1 MKKFLTMAGLILLG
15 LSSCQ
20 NEEVLAPGTGEETSV
35 NITATLEGEAQKSRL
50 AIDDTGDG
58 AKADRCILQIY
69 EKQGD
74 QYVAY
79 GDQVKQTVSGGKASF
94 SNLRVISGKTY
105 KFVFWADKGNN
116 GADNY
121 YNTADLTKISIKGDY
136 AINTDDKDAFFGSTE
151 IAVANATSQEVE
163 LRRPFGQIN
172 LTTKDLSSVAETSR
186 PNKVIVTYTKAG
198 YTTLNALTGDV
209 VGDPATDVTTA
220 STAVMDATGGYEVMD
235 YLFAPATEEML
246 VDFSTEFLKDNT
258 SITTESKTTNIP
270 VRRNYRT
277 NISGNFLTNGLDFD
291 VIINPGF
298 DGVYPQEYTSE
309 SALNA
314 GGWWIIDEP
323 QDGTT
328 WSAIDLSKVNPTKD
342 LYLTVNANVGTIL
355 VGNTEEISNHITIY
369 VQGNVKTPNFITKG
383 DLGLGTTVSTT
394 VLNNLSIISE
404 SATPITDGFKSEE
417 LTTIKN
423 VTFNGVVFK
432 GKGISIG
439 STVSTLDGFS
449 VLNSS
454 ATGLTESFV
463 KVAAKGTSQ
472 NLTFKNNS
480 IMFDSSVTADSD
492 GRIDGFEIWYMNGG
506 KLEISGNTQTG
517 GMELVTSIPGAAQT
531 SPDELIVENN
541 TVSSK
546 SSAIT
551 IQYPENSITIRNN
564 NINIGQTGKAAVVFM
579 LYKAQNNPVITVT
592 GNTISCDTPQSGSSM
607 YIMQLGGYTTEW
619 GDNEAGS
626 KATIVAKDNVKAG
639 SRAKDW
645 AGWFL
650 PNGTATKVPIT
661 LNDGSDISTPYIN

>member
-1 MKKFLTMAGLILLG
+1 MG

-58 AKADRCILQIY
+58 TKADRCILQIY

-151 IAVANATSQEVE
+151 IAVANSTSQEVE

-198 YTTLNALTGDV
+198 YTTLNALTGNV
-209 VGDPATDVTTA
+209 VGDPATNVTTA
-220 STAVMDATGGYEVMD
+220 STTVMDATGGYEVMD

-298 DGVYPQEYTSE
+298 DGVYPQEFTSE

-323 QDGTT
+323 QDGSS

-342 LYLTVNANVGTIL
+342 LYLTINANVGTIV
-355 VGNTEEISNHITIY
+355 VGNTEEISNHITVY
-369 VQGNVKTPNFITKG
+369 VQGNVKTPNFVTKST
-383 DLGLGTTVSTT
+383 LGSGVSTT

-404 SATPITDGFKSEE
+404 SATPITKGFKSED

-423 VTFNGVVFK
+423 VTFNGVAFK
-432 GKGISIG
+432 GKGILIG
-439 STVSTLDGFS
+439 SKVSTLDGFS

-463 KVAAKGTSQ
+463 KVTAKGTSQ

-506 KLEISGNTQTG
+506 KLEISGNTQQG
-517 GMELVTSIPGAAQT
+517 GIDFVTSIPAAAQT
-531 SPDELIVENN
+531 SPDELIIENN
-541 TVSSK
+541 TVNSNST
-546 SSAIT
+546 AIT
-551 IQYPENSITIRNN
+551 IQYPENSIS
-564 NINIGQTGKAAVVFM
+564 INKNYIKVPGGKAAIVFM
-579 LYKAQNNPVITVT
+579 LYKAKNNPNISVT
-592 GNTISCDTPQSGSSM
+592 GNTIEYDGAQPGQNAM
-607 YIMQLGGYTTEW
+607 YIMQLGGYATQW
-619 GDNEAGS
+619 GDNEEDS
-626 KATIVAKDNVKAG
+626 KATIVAKDNIKAG
-639 SRAKDW
+639 KKDKAW

-650 PNGTATKVPIT
+650 PIDTATKVPVT
-661 LNDGSDISTPYIN
+661 LNEGSDISTPYIN